1 MADEEQSP
9 EGDALLLYRRADE
22 LQGRIA
28 ETELRVESLAS
39 EIAQIESR
47 EAPDYPEEAYRLD
60 DCDKMY
66 AEAKELY
73 NELANRKNQSIFG
86 MLRDCYRMERIR
98 EGGMV
103 VACNERDQIHRENP
117 GLAERLE
124 RCEAEFREDKALAK
138 NTLAPGKQKLESDLP
153 RLKAELDRTCSAAV
167 EARKALD
174 GPSRDRLAETMLRE
188 GNSTFRELHRDA
200 ENQAVERICQRT
212 AEQVR
217 SR

>member
-9 EGDALLLYRRADE
+9 EEDALLLYRRADD

-28 ETELRVESLAS
+28 EAELRVESLAT
-39 EIAQIESR
+39 EIARIESR

-73 NELANRKNQSIFG
+73 NGLANRRNQSIFG
-86 MLRDCYRMERIR
+86 MLRDCYRMEKIR

-103 VACNERDQIHRENP
+103 AAWNERERIHRENP
-117 GLAERLE
+117 GLAERLN
-124 RCEAEFREDKALAK
+124 RCEAEFREGKALAK
-138 NTLAPGKQKLESDLP
+138 ETLAPEKEKLESGLP
-153 RLKAELDRTCSAAV
+153 KLKAELNRTCSAAV

>member
-138 NTLAPGKQKLESDLP
+138 NTLHLRSRSSNPTCRGSRQSSTGPAALRWRHERPLTGPHATGSPRRCCGKATRRSGSCTAMPRTRRLRGSASAP
-153 RLKAELDRTCSAAV
+153 
-167 EARKALD
+167 
-174 GPSRDRLAETMLRE
+174 PSR
-188 GNSTFRELHRDA
+188 
-200 ENQAVERICQRT
+200 
-212 AEQVR
+212 
-217 SR
+217 